1 MSRNVQVE
9 KKTARKCFP
18 TSFAAALSLA
28 DIALKAVP
36 RGAKAW
42 RGKSRSLT
50 QRWLWVGSLVSIWEG
65 NFSRGKVL
73 NFGSLQ
79 FHINFWVTRKTQPA
93 KKVNFYLTGGIA
105 QSQQPQLWKPEVSFH
120 TGFFWWKQTCQLGS
134 FRPAMG
140 SWNCT
145 NFTGFFQKK
154 KTFNSSANKKL
165 AKNNIQKI
173 LLLNYISRPSPQK
186 NIIYIYI
193 YRYGV
198 SP

>member
-65 NFSRGKVL
+65 NFSRGKLL

-120 TGFFWWKQTCQLGS
+120 TGLFWWKQTCQLGS

-154 KTFNSSANKKL
+154 KKHSTLLPTRSWQKTTSRRFYSST
-165 AKNNIQKI
+165 IYPGHPPQKI
-173 LLLNYISRPSPQK
+173 
-186 NIIYIYI
+186 
-193 YRYGV
+193 
-198 SP
+198 

>member
-1 MSRNVQVE
+1 MSRNVE

-28 DIALKAVP
+28 DNALKAVP

-65 NFSRGKVL
+65 NFSRGQLL

-79 FHINFWVTRKTQPA
+79 FHINFRVTRKTQPA

-140 SWNCT
+140 SWHCT
-145 NFTGFFQKK
+145 NFTGFFQKQK
-154 KTFNSSANKKL
+154 INSSANKKL

-173 LLLNYISRPSPQK
+173 LLLNYISRPPPK
-186 NIIYIYI
+186 KKIYIYNVYI
-193 YRYGV
+193 YGV